1 MEEKR
6 GEVAWN
12 IVAEQTKFIG
22 ELLKDGTMEY
32 LKGNIGKWFNILT
45 AVRENIDYDLTSG
58 KMKDGSLGEKE
69 KLNEIEKNCWKYQAA
84 WNRYI
89 KHIKD
94 GKDINETLIDSKKK
108 FVAEV
113 RNYSR
118 ELLAILNRLGYF
130 PKKEDRTKLS
140 F

>member
-22 ELLKDGTMEY
+22 ELLQSATSNY
-32 LKGNIGKWFNILT
+32 LKGDIGEWFNILT
-45 AVRENIDYDLTSG
+45 AVRENIDYDLKPLEETDLNSLED
-58 KMKDGSLGEKE
+58 KCWELQKFWNKHLKHLRDGRVTPQEV
-69 KLNEIEKNCWKYQAA
+69 N
-84 WNRYI
+84 
-89 KHIKD
+89 
-94 GKDINETLIDSKKK
+94 KKK
-108 FVAEV
+108 KEYVGSV

-118 ELLAILNRLGYF
+118 KLLMILNNLGYF

>member
-22 ELLKDGTMEY
+22 ELLKDGTKEY

-45 AVRENIDYDLTSG
+45 AIRENIDYDLTSG
-58 KMKDGSLGEKE
+58 VQKNGNLGEKDR
-69 KLNEIEKNCWKYQAA
+69 LNQIERNCWKYQAH
-84 WNRYI
+84 WNKYV
-89 KHIKD
+89 KHVKD
-94 GKDINETLIDSKKK
+94 GKEIHDELRYSKKK

-113 RNYSR
+113 RTYSR
-118 ELLAILNRLGYF
+118 ELLSILNRLGYF